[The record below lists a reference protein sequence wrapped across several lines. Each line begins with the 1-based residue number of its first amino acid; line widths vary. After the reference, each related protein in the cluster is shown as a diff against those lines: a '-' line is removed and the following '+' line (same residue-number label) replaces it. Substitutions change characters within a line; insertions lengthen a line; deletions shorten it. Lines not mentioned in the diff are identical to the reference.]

1 MQNIKTGRLKKQQ
14 VSSNDKKKK
23 KSKAGNKADKKRVEQ
38 IQRTRGEYKMSTNT
52 RRKHKSDKTDEVTNK
67 QGKRNLKTQGLRNK

>member
-1 MQNIKTGRLKKQQ
+1 MI
-14 VSSNDKKKK
+14 KKK
-23 KSKAGNKADKKRVEQ
+23 KSKAGNKADKKWVEQ

-52 RRKHKSDKTDEVTNK
+52 GMVAGSTRGKHKGDKTDAVTNK